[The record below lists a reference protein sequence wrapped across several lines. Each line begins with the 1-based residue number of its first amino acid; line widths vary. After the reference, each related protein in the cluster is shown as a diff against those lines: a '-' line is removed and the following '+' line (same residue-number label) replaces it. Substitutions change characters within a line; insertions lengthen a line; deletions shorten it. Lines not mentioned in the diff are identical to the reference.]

1 MRFIMTLSVVFIL
14 LLNAKPTPIDF
25 NASYKNSISN
35 QTSTSNVDSPVVGAS
50 SKYIYPADKKRID
63 LTIPI
68 IIVLFLLMMV
78 GIVFIPRDKDE
89 KVIEDLQLDALR
101 YAFEHKYLPLWLFD
115 NPFNIINYLLDYRE
129 EGIFKWWNM
138 LRNDPIAYQVLDA
151 KLDMDDVAVFY
162 TVKENVGYM
171 IIKMPKPKIYGD
183 SYYIGLI
190 VPQER
195 PLTKTRYFTLEYV
208 LDKYNQP
215 TTNLFEKTVNNDYRD
230 YGYVVEPRTDLFEEL
245 IERIYTGNMQ
255 LPKFIQEQEKR
266 SELLK

>member
-1 MRFIMTLSVVFIL
+1 MKIVIL
-14 LLNAKPTPIDF
+14 LIGLYTILNANPASIDF
-25 NASYKNSISN
+25 NVPYKSSASN
-35 QTSTSNVDSPVVGAS
+35 QTLTSNVDSPTIGAS

-68 IIVLFLLMMV
+68 IIVLFLFMMI
-78 GIVFIPRDKDE
+78 GIAFLPRDKDE
-89 KVIEDLQLDALR
+89 EVIEDLKLGDLR

-138 LRNDPIAYQVLDA
+138 LRNDPIAYRVLDA

-171 IIKMPKPKIYGD
+171 IIKMPQPKIKGD

-195 PLTKTRYFTLEYV
+195 PLTKTRYFSLEYAI
-208 LDKYNQP
+208 DKNNNP
-215 TTNLFEKTVNNDYRD
+215 TTNLFERTVDNTCVD
-230 YGYVVEPRTDLFEEL
+230 YGNIVDQRVDLFEKFLEL
-245 IERIYTGNMQ
+245 IFIESYK
-255 LPKFIQEQEKR
+255 LPKSNSFQNKIC
-266 SELLK
+266 EL